1 MKMSPCRLKPENDSA
16 SPYRAMPDRPVFA
29 LVSFAAARQSSLYR
43 AFIFVKTTPQHVAAP
58 SPPVNHR
65 IPIARNRFENIRKI
79 LAV

>member
-1 MKMSPCRLKPENDSA
+1 MPEAGKPCRLMAEND
-16 SPYRAMPDRPVFA
+16 P
-29 LVSFAAARQSSLYR
+29 SSLYR